1 MTKDS
6 VNIAARA
13 YLILVVLVVEDGA
26 SIFRTT
32 ASVSKIPKQ
41 GKIQYVIENEKFQ

>member
-32 ASVSKIPKQ
+32 VSVSKNQKEEKSNNRQ
-41 GKIQYVIENEKFQ
+41 GKYLSK

>member
-41 GKIQYVIENEKFQ
+41 GKIQY